1 MSEQPAFNIRFD
13 LLALDGV
20 GTVLFALGMAKM
32 FAGVDF
38 LPIAFQFD
46 ETGWVMIVLGI
57 VLMLPF
63 LLNFLGQIRERAEG
77 KRFK

>member
-1 MSEQPAFNIRFD
+1 MSEQPYFKIRFD

-20 GTVLFALGMAKM
+20 GTVLFALGTAKM

-38 LPIAFQFD
+38 FPAVFQFD
-46 ETGWVMIVLGI
+46 ETGWVMIVFG
-57 VLMLPF
+57 VALMLPF
-63 LLNFLGQIRERAEG
+63 LLNFLGQVRERSEG